1 MRIILGEYV
10 REGSPQELVEY
21 DQLADDQEDNK
32 RNNTKLTVDF
42 KNTELCQKLLNIL
55 GHIAHTT
62 TCEATRVYLAE
73 QIHGLQEN
81 SISIND

>member
-10 REGSPQELVEY
+10 TEGSPQELVEY
-21 DQLADDQEDNK
+21 AQLTDNRKDNK

-55 GHIAHTT
+55 DHIAHTT

-73 QIHGLQEN
+73 QIHGLKEK